1 VSGTFNTAATLSNSS
16 FYILLSI
23 LSCLGNWWNW
33 WSTWW
38 WKRCSGG
45 HLEDGNP
52 HLTSYL
58 VLCSALLYLLF
69 LACMHFFHLTKQ
81 VFALHGLF
89 FSSQINAEKSNNSD
103 RSTSEETQVR
113 KASRKSH
120 RTAKLL
126 RPVSIEATLFATIF
140 FVFKVYYSIR
150 YNKY

>member
-1 VSGTFNTAATLSNSS
+1 MSGTFNTAATLSNSS

-58 VLCSALLYLLF
+58 VLCSALLIIF
-69 LACMHFFHLTKQ
+69 G
-81 VFALHGLF
+81 LHVF
-89 FSSQINAEKSNNSD
+89 FSPYQTSFCITWFVLLSQINAEKSNNSD
-103 RSTSEETQVR
+103 RSTNGEETQAR